1 MPTIPKNQETEIK
14 LRVTDI
20 RALRRRLKQ
29 LRAQMIIPRTFES
42 NTLYDTTNKRL
53 ARKDQLIRVRAEGP
67 CPSRKRT
74 KSIRPTAFLLTFKG
88 PMHTPDT
95 RKRYKIR
102 EEVEVNVS
110 GDGII
115 RILTALDLRP
125 IFRYEKF
132 RTTYVLP
139 GIRNLKIEFDET
151 PIGHFL
157 ELEGPPS
164 AIDRAAG
171 LLGYGREEYLT
182 ATYGGLYLADC
193 RRRGQKPGNLLFMQK

>member
-1 MPTIPKNQETEIK
+1 MPSIPKNHETEIK

-20 RALRRRLKQ
+20 PALLRRLKQ
-29 LRAQMIIPRTFES
+29 LRARMIVPRTFES
-42 NTLYDTTNKRL
+42 NTLYDTTNKSL
-53 ARKDQLIRVRAEGP
+53 ARKDQLIRIRAEGP
-67 CPSRKRT
+67 CPLRKRA
-74 KSIRPTAFLLTFKG
+74 KSIRPTAFLLTYKG
-88 PMHTPDT
+88 PVRTSEA

-102 EEVEVNVS
+102 EEVEVNIS

-157 ELEGPPS
+157 ELEGSPRS
-164 AIDRAAG
+164 IDRVAG
-171 LLGYGREEYLT
+171 LLGYGREDYIT
-182 ATYGGLYLADC
+182 ATYGGLYLDDC
-193 RRRGQKPGNLLFMQK
+193 RRRGQKPGNLLFLQK